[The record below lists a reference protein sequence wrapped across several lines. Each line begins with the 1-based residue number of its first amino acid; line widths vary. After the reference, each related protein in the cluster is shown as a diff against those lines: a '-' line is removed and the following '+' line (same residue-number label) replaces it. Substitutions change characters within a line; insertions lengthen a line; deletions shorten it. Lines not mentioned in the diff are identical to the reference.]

1 MGPAGHTAA
10 GQSGTRGPKGHGVVF
25 QTHTV
30 LSVTRDIIV
39 SGQGEGVCVCVC
51 AEAVC
56 RRMGAFSR

>member
-51 AEAVC
+51 GGCVQTD
-56 RRMGAFSR
+56 GGV